1 MRRLLAVDLDG
12 TLITADGRGAKEAGE
27 AFRPVVE
34 AGIRICIATGRM
46 AESAA
51 KLLPEMGLE
60 KAHIIALNGAEIWRF
75 PMRGRPMRRVHIRSG
90 VARAV
95 LACCRQAGA
104 EVQGY
109 VRGELRI
116 LERTGRAMDYAART
130 RVSPHLCTER
140 ELTDRPQKLL
150 ALIEPGRRDRLMHD
164 ILREFP
170 GGVDAYGS
178 EPDFIEIVPPGV
190 HKGIALA
197 WLSERLLVRME
208 DVYAAGDAE
217 NDLGMLRA
225 VGHAYAP
232 VAATMEVRD
241 VAESLLPAPPG
252 LAAALAEKV
261 LR

>member
-12 TLITADGRGAKEAGE
+12 TLITADGRGAKEAGA
-27 AFRPVVE
+27 AFRPVAK
-34 AGIRICIATGRM
+34 AGIQICIATGRM

-51 KLLPEMGLE
+51 KLLPEMGIE
-60 KAHIIALNGAEIWRF
+60 SAHIIALNGAEIWRY
-75 PMRGRPMRRVHIRSG
+75 PMRGRPLRRFAIRTR

-95 LACCRQAGA
+95 LARCRAAGA

-116 LERTGRAMDYAART
+116 LESTERTTNYAART
-130 RVSPHLCTER
+130 RVTPRLGSAR
-140 ELTDRPQKLL
+140 EITDRPQKLL
-150 ALIEPGRRDRLMHD
+150 ALIEPERRDLLLQGIR
-164 ILREFP
+164 REFP
-170 GGVDAYGS
+170 DGVDAYGS

-197 WLSERLLVRME
+197 WLSRRLGVRME

-232 VAATMEVRD
+232 IAAALEVQD
-241 VAESLLPAPPG
+241 AAEDILPAPPE
-252 LAAALAEKV
+252 LAAALARKV